1 MESGVRLPTTAN
13 SCWKADFLNLL
24 YRMVYFTADLHF
36 YHDKIIRH
44 TQRPFHNAEEMNKAL
59 IKKRNNKISCD
70 DEVYILGD
78 FTMKGGDHTPWAYE
92 AIMQAVLQESL
103 PSCSIYGEKNIPY
116 LPD

>member
-1 MESGVRLPTTAN
+1 MEFGVRLPTTVN

-24 YRMVYFTADLHF
+24 YIMVYFTADLHF

-59 IKKRNNKISCD
+59 IKKWNYKISCD

-78 FTMKGGDHTPWAYE
+78 FTMKGGDRTPWAYE
-92 AIMQAVLQESL
+92 AMMQAVLQESL
-103 PSCSIYGEKNIPY
+103 LSCSIYGEKNIPY
-116 LPD
+116 PLD